1 VGRPLNFSHTHDIM
15 KNPQAT
21 LAALVLLL
29 AGCQTQEAPKTGAV
43 SAPET
48 KPAPKAKAAPKGKAA
63 PGSYV
68 MYVGTSGPKAQGV
81 LRASL
86 DGKSGKIS
94 APRVVAEAK
103 SASYLALSAD
113 GKFLYSTAEGA
124 EGAVAAYAVEGA
136 GLRPLNSES
145 SKGKGPT
152 HLAVDAARKNVIVVN
167 YGSGSTACL
176 PVKADGSLAPAS
188 ASVQHV
194 GSGPNAQRQTGPHAH
209 GVYLHPANGRAYVPD
224 LGTDDIFIFKLDP
237 AKGSL
242 EANRPKSGRVA
253 AGAGPRHLAFHPNGK
268 FAYVNNEMALSVTVF
283 SVERNGGLKELQT
296 LPTLPAGADSKGAST
311 AEIFVRPDGKT
322 LYVSNRGHD
331 SIAVY
336 SVAKDGKLD
345 LIQHVLGVPATPRG
359 FGLTPDGRWLVC
371 AGQKSGTLNAY
382 KIGRDG
388 KLTDTKQAVEAPA
401 AACVVFA
408 P

>member
-1 VGRPLNFSHTHDIM
+1 M

-21 LAALVLLL
+21 LAALVLLIA
-29 AGCQTQEAPKTGAV
+29 AGCQTQEAPKSGA
-43 SAPET
+43 AATPEA
-48 KPAPKAKAAPKGKAA
+48 KPASKGKAAPKAKAAPA
-63 PGSYV
+63 SYV
-68 MYVGTSGPKAQGV
+68 LYVGTSGATGKGV
-81 LRASL
+81 LRATL

-94 APRVVAEAK
+94 QPVVAAEAK

-124 EGAVAAYAVEGA
+124 EGAVAAYAVEGSS
-136 GLRPLNSES
+136 LRALNSES

-152 HLAVDAARKNVIVVN
+152 HLVVDAARKSVVVVN
-167 YGSGSTACL
+167 YGSGSTTCL

-188 ASVQHV
+188 VSVQHS
-194 GSGPNAQRQTGPHAH
+194 GTGPNAQRQSGPHAH
-209 GVYLHPANGRAYVPD
+209 GVYLHPSNGRAYVTD
-224 LGTDDIFIFKLDP
+224 LGTDDVFIYRFDP

-253 AGAGPRHLAFHPNGK
+253 AGAGPRHLAFHPGGK
-268 FAYVNNEMALSVTVF
+268 YAYVNNEMALSVTVF

-296 LPTLPAGADSKGAST
+296 IPTLPQGAETKGAST

-336 SVAKDGKLD
+336 SIAKDGKLA
-345 LIQHVLGVPATPRG
+345 LVQHALGVPATPRG

-388 KLTDTKQAVEAPA
+388 TLTDTKQAVEAPA